1 MTNSP
6 KYSTFSRLLHWVIA
20 ALIIIQYVL
29 IELVSL
35 AASHSEIVQ
44 QLALLANHK
53 SIGMTVLALSVL
65 RLSWRIFNPPPDLPS
80 SMSERH
86 KNMSFLA
93 HWLIY
98 FLIFMLPLSGW
109 LMSSANAYSVSWFN
123 LFVFPDLIA
132 GNERLSHFL
141 NDTHEILSKLLFGL
155 VVIHVCA
162 ALKHHYFDKDD
173 VLNRMASI
181 RMWGV
186 LFLTLILV
194 LFFFA
199 RIAPSAVNNGLNV
212 DSASEIGAHKVTLN
226 SEEKVSDLPVWNI
239 DYSTSYIRFEGDQ
252 AGAPFE
258 GVWTKW
264 TAMMQ
269 FDPNQI
275 SNSQFDVLID
285 VTQVDSGDSERDGYI
300 IGSDFFDASNYKTA
314 RFYVADF
321 SKISEGRF
329 SSNGYLTIKGLKK
342 SVLFEFSLVSEGD
355 KVVLNG
361 FASLDRLAWN
371 IGIGDWSDPT
381 WVGGSVNVRVKV
393 EAIIDE

>member
-6 KYSTFSRLLHWVIA
+6 KYSTISRLLHWVIA
-20 ALIIIQYVL
+20 ALIIVQYVL

-35 AASHSEIVQ
+35 AASHSKVVQ

-86 KNMSFLA
+86 KSMSFLA

-199 RIAPSAVNNGLNV
+199 RITPSPVNNGLNV
-212 DSASEIGAHKVTLN
+212 DGASGSAARKPALN

-258 GVWTKW
+258 GAWRKW
-264 TAMMQ
+264 TAMM
-269 FDPNQI
+269 
-275 SNSQFDVLID
+275 LID
-285 VTQVDSGDSERDGYI
+285 ITQVDSGDSERDGYI

-321 SKISEGRF
+321 SKVSEGRF
-329 SSNGYLTIKGLKK
+329 SSNGYLTIKGLTK

-381 WVGGSVNVRVKV
+381 WVGESVNVRVKV